1 MMKAAVTKERAEEL
15 NRLQLDFHTR
25 GIPVMIVFEGGNGIV
40 INRIVNEIH
49 NCLEPRGVA
58 YHGFDPRTKGPSR
71 PFGFLQGTPVAGG
84 FALHDRSW
92 YSSVVDRYRGGRESL
107 ESFVGHCNTFE
118 RYLTDNGVFLIKIL
132 LDADP
137 GDADGLSVEYC
148 PFICMRD
155 TFLSV
160 DIVDPVKFRAMVSDG
175 LFSATDTDCAP
186 WDTVTAGELR
196 RTVDGVAAVIADR
209 LRDRSEG
216 GCPVRPVRMETPYP
230 DPRPSAGSTPP
241 PAAEPEDV
249 YDLLYELQTRLAA
262 SDRSLV
268 VGFEGRDAAGKGSA
282 IRHLTRALN
291 PRGYKVVEIK
301 APTAE
306 ERSYTYL
313 RRFAE
318 HMPDAGRIT
327 VFDRTWYGR
336 MTVEPIEGLCSEDE
350 YERSASEINAM
361 EKCMT
366 DNGILLVKIWLDVSA
381 EEQLRRFEKRA
392 ADELKQWKLT
402 DDDWRNR
409 GKWDE
414 YEARIG
420 RMMTATN
427 TPYAPWTAVPAD
439 DKAHARALVLD
450 AIATALRTGLAG
462 DRPAERI

>member
-1 MMKAAVTKERAEEL
+1 MS
-15 NRLQLDFHTR
+15 Q
-25 GIPVMIVFEGGNGIV
+25 
-40 INRIVNEIH
+40 
-49 NCLEPRGVA
+49 
-58 YHGFDPRTKGPSR
+58 
-71 PFGFLQGTPVAGG
+71 
-84 FALHDRSW
+84 
-92 YSSVVDRYRGGRESL
+92 
-107 ESFVGHCNTFE
+107 
-118 RYLTDNGVFLIKIL
+118 
-132 LDADP
+132 
-137 GDADGLSVEYC
+137 
-148 PFICMRD
+148 
-155 TFLSV
+155 
-160 DIVDPVKFRAMVSDG
+160 
-175 LFSATDTDCAP
+175 
-186 WDTVTAGELR
+186 
-196 RTVDGVAAVIADR
+196 
-209 LRDRSEG
+209 
-216 GCPVRPVRMETPYP
+216 
-230 DPRPSAGSTPP
+230 
-241 PAAEPEDV
+241 DV